1 MNKTDD
7 RKCVRKKKKK
17 HCYPS
22 SRSTGNILNFF
33 VQPTSGAI
41 FNLKKGGKTKNK
53 NKKRQRGKWQKV
65 GR

>member
-53 NKKRQRGKWQKV
+53 LR
-65 GR
+65 